1 MVTGK
6 QAGAATLLIAT
17 FAVGAVVG
25 RVSARW
31 SDASATPRA
40 RTENRVPGARLTATL
55 QRELTLSPVQ
65 RDSVQ
70 AILTKWDPAMRAV
83 WDGMRPK
90 FDSLRV
96 LVRADIRQVLTED
109 QKAAFQR
116 WSARQDSVARN
127 RSREENR
134 GR

>member
-17 FAVGAVVG
+17 FAVGAVAG

-31 SDASATPRA
+31 ADAAASPRT

-55 QRELTLSPVQ
+55 QRELSLTPPQ

-70 AILTKWDPAMRAV
+70 AILLRWDPAMRAV

-96 LVRADIRQVLTED
+96 LVRADIRQLLTDD
-109 QKAAFQR
+109 QKAAFLR
-116 WSARQDSVARN
+116 WTTRQDSVARN